1 LVNDKNGFLWKKNK
15 RPNIKRELTG
25 GTSFDAVAKH
35 ALKNKKKFDGY
46 VILTDGG
53 APQPRATRGMKRC
66 WVLAENCKLAFD
78 HDKVDIVIKERIML
92 YNFNTE
98 TFKLVKENN
107 QVKLYHKAQNKWS
120 QGWTFIGKYKT
131 TQLAENAAKLYTR

>member
-1 LVNDKNGFLWKKNK
+1 
-15 RPNIKRELTG
+15 
-25 GTSFDAVAKH
+25 
-35 ALKNKKKFDGY
+35 
-46 VILTDGG
+46 
-53 APQPRATRGMKRC
+53 
-66 WVLAENCKLAFD
+66 
-78 HDKVDIVIKERIML
+78 ML

-98 TFKLVKENN
+98 TFKLVKDTN